1 MGLTPRELAEIDGKP
16 MALAWIGAAEA
27 ALGRPTDALTEAALA
42 TNFAFGRLD
51 ASEHA
56 SHLVWI
62 RSAYGEIRRVL
73 DRSHVFF
80 ADVSERDAM
89 ALFRPAPGAD
99 IPPAYAIGGDRV
111 YFTPRFAPFDPV
123 TKRGYGPKCRAA
135 MVIHESVHIFDGRS
149 GEPEIHLTEWDPRF
163 NDMTPEQQL
172 HNASAYASF
181 AAQTFHRVLEWS
193 RDVRYGA
200 GRPSE

>member
-16 MALAWIGAAEA
+16 MALAWIAAADA
-27 ALGRPTDALTEAALA
+27 ALARPTDRLTQAALA
-42 TNFAFGRLD
+42 TNFAFGRLA
-51 ASEHA
+51 ASEYA

-62 RSAYGEIRRVL
+62 RAAYGEIRRVL
-73 DRSHVFF
+73 DRSHVLF
-80 ADVSERDAM
+80 ADVSERDAI
-89 ALFRPAPGAD
+89 ALFRPGPGAD

-111 YFTPRFAPFDPV
+111 YFTPRFAPVDPV

-135 MVIHESVHIFDGRS
+135 MVIHESVHVFDGRS
-149 GEPEIHLTEWDPRF
+149 GEPEIHVSEWDPRF
-163 NDMTPEQQL
+163 DEMTLEQQL

-181 AAQTFHRVLEWS
+181 AAQTFHRVLDWS